1 MKPIFTAL
9 FFLLTISALSAQ
21 DVATSRMPT
30 LETDFFSKLEKRLG
44 DAIVA
49 RDRVT
54 LESLLANDF
63 ELRTSHSGGE
73 LTLRDDWLEAAT
85 TTYRMRT
92 YRIRRLA
99 SRRFRETAVVSFFYE
114 QQASFQGKD
123 ISGDFFTLDV
133 WQNTGSDWK
142 IATRYSSGPGVTP
155 KPPANPRTKE

>member
-49 RDRVT
+49 RDRVA

-63 ELRTSHSGGE
+63 EL
-73 LTLRDDWLEAAT
+73 
-85 TTYRMRT
+85 
-92 YRIRRLA
+92 LA
-99 SRRFRETAVVSFFYE
+99 R
-114 QQASFQGKD
+114 
-123 ISGDFFTLDV
+123 
-133 WQNTGSDWK
+133 
-142 IATRYSSGPGVTP
+142 
-155 KPPANPRTKE
+155 